1 MAKGNLFLGFGRGKV
16 GDLVFSRVNG
26 EQVARARNRSPRNP
40 QSPLQLLQRVVL
52 KSSSLAFSMLQDICN
67 HSFQGREG
75 VTANQSRF
83 IERNVSLFRYQLR
96 YEINSGDP
104 EEILASTEANFSA
117 KGASFPGFNAYQVS
131 EGKLP
136 STGFSWN
143 TSITGL
149 RSFTFPFMVNLA
161 DSALNC
167 TYQDLIDALDCQVGD
182 QLTFLFCS
190 IDDRTTTVTGQF
202 NGFRYARFIL
212 DPKDGDLTHL
222 ITDAAY
228 LNEKNE
234 GILTFTSAGGS
245 GSRAYLSAEGG
256 GFGTN
261 PGQINTIAAAACIL
275 SREVGGVWAR
285 STEVLS
291 LRPVTSSSDP
301 NGLAS
306 EHDVDYL
313 GDAIQSYMTDSSSLL
328 YLNQAET

>member
-52 KSSSLAFSMLQDICN
+52 KSSSLAFSMMQDICN

-104 EEILASTEANFSA
+104 EEILASTESNFSA

-136 STGFSWN
+136 STGFRWN
-143 TSITGL
+143 TDITGV
-149 RSFTFPFMVNLA
+149 RFFTFPFTVPA
-161 DSALNC
+161 AEGSLNC
-167 TYQDLIDALDCQVGD
+167 TYQDLINALGCQQGD

-190 IDDRTTTVTGQF
+190 IDDRSTSVTGQF
-202 NGFRYARFIL
+202 NGFKYARFIL
-212 DPKDGDLTHL
+212 DPDDGDLTHK
-222 ITDAAY
+222 IDDDTH
-228 LNEKNE
+228 LNPKNE
-234 GILTFTSAGGS
+234 GSLMFLPIGSTSAFM
-245 GSRAYLSAEGG
+245 YMKVVGG
-256 GFGTN
+256 GLSDT
-261 PGQINTIAAAACIL
+261 PGEINTIAAAACIL

-291 LRPVTSSSDP
+291 LRPVAGSGESY
-301 NGLAS
+301 GLTS